1 MEALKS
7 HKSEEVQQDNS
18 GFGAELE
25 KADQSCTKSK
35 MSGLLAGD
43 TVQSKAEGSLGGDE
57 GFAVE
62 EQQLREKEAEWQLS
76 PGEGRNPR
84 VSRERW
90 EAMLAPTHHHLKITN
105 ELLNLI
111 GSSKTGKEVERGKA
125 GRTRSPWY

>member
-43 TVQSKAEGSLGGDE
+43 TVQ
-57 GFAVE
+57 
-62 EQQLREKEAEWQLS
+62 
-76 PGEGRNPR
+76 
-84 VSRERW
+84 
-90 EAMLAPTHHHLKITN
+90 
-105 ELLNLI
+105 
-111 GSSKTGKEVERGKA
+111 
-125 GRTRSPWY
+125 